1 MILDTKMRFAFF
13 GSPKFAEIILKKLIS
28 SGVPPVVVICNPDK
42 PVGRKKI
49 MTSPET
55 KIMAQKYDIQIYQ
68 PERLSAETFESGVG
82 NVDFAVV
89 AAYAKII
96 PGDVLKLPRLGV
108 IGVHPSLLPKY
119 RGSSPI
125 QTAILNG
132 DEETGVT
139 LYKLDEKV
147 DHGEIVA
154 QRRLNHELRIMNY
167 GQAEEKLAE
176 LGGELLVETFPKFIA
191 GEIKLKSQ
199 VESQATFTKKFK
211 TEDGFVE
218 YKTLEQAQKD
228 GGDVAIKLARMIR
241 ALSCEPGVWT
251 IRPDGKPFGSTQ
263 GKRMKLLEV
272 VLVDEKL
279 KLKKIQI
286 EGKKEQNV

>member
-1 MILDTKMRFAFF
+1 MISRFAFF
-13 GSPKFAEIILKKLIS
+13 GSPKFAEIILRKLIS
-28 SGVPPVVVICNPDK
+28 AGMSPAVVICNPDK
-42 PVGRKKI
+42 PAGRKKI
-49 MTSPET
+49 MTPPET
-55 KIMAQKYDIQIYQ
+55 KIMAQKHGIQIYQ
-68 PERLSAETFESGVG
+68 PERLSAEAFESEVG

-96 PGDVLKLPRLGV
+96 PADILKLPRLGV

-147 DHGEIVA
+147 DHGEIISSSKYP
-154 QRRLNHELRIMNY
+154 LSSTDTYETL
-167 GQAEEKLAE
+167 EKKLAE
-176 LGGELLVETFPKFIA
+176 LGGESLVETLPKFVS
-191 GEIKLKSQ
+191 GEIKPEPQ

-218 YKTLEQAQKD
+218 YEILERAQKD
-228 GGDVAIKLARMIR
+228 GGDIATKLDRMIR
-241 ALSCEPGVWT
+241 ALSSEPGAWT
-251 IRPDGKPFGSTQ
+251 LKRDGKPFSSTQ
-263 GKRMKLLEV
+263 GKRMKLLEA
-272 VLVDEKL
+272 VLLNGKL

-286 EGKKEQNV
+286 EGKKEQQMLVD